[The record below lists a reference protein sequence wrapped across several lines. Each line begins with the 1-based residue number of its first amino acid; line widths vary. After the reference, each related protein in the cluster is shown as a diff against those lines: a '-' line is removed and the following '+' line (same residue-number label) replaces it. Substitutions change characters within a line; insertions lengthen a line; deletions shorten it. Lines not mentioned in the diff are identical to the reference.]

1 MCCHLSGNKTRVT
14 CFHPP
19 YPCKPNRHPHASPHP
34 PPPQNYASAASK
46 ALAAKDQEHAPGTQN
61 APAFLRGILLGDAGS
76 RSDRCEAKAVFQKEP
91 RLLPFGMAVGA
102 RVVLSAPWLDNK
114 IHRHSPPLKTQKTP
128 KNGKKRLFW
137 SDWGRPVS
145 GSFLLCNPL
154 CLRGFE
160 VVRDTGFEP
169 VTPTVSRRQPPV

>member
-1 MCCHLSGNKTRVT
+1 MCCHLGGNTTRVT

-19 YPCKPNRHPHASPHP
+19 YPCKPNRHPHASAHP

-46 ALAAKDQEHAPGTQN
+46 EPAARDQEHAPGTQN
-61 APAFLRGILLGDAGS
+61 APAFLRDILFGDAGS
-76 RSDRCEAKAVFQKEP
+76 RSDRCKAKAVFWKGAPFTAIRNGSGGAVSAHGP
-91 RLLPFGMAVGA
+91 RVRRRNHCHLLPFK
-102 RVVLSAPWLDNK
+102 S
-114 IHRHSPPLKTQKTP
+114 QKTP

-145 GSFLLCNPL
+145 GSFLLCKPL
-154 CLRGFE
+154 FLRGFE

-169 VTPTVSRRQPPV
+169 VTPTVSR